1 VTDDLA
7 ELARLIT
14 ELNRV
19 AARLYTTH
27 LAPRHCDDCGRP
39 EQSWQPVHDPAGRIT
54 GWRGP
59 TCARRRGTGDQLPLD
74 SEDTEVTS

>member
-1 VTDDLA
+1 MPDDLA

-27 LAPRHCDDCGRP
+27 LAPRHCDTCGRA
-39 EQSWQPVHDPAGRIT
+39 EQPWQPIHNPDGNIT

-59 TCARRRGTGDQLPLD
+59 TCARKHGTGNQLPIPEEGD
-74 SEDTEVTS
+74 HG